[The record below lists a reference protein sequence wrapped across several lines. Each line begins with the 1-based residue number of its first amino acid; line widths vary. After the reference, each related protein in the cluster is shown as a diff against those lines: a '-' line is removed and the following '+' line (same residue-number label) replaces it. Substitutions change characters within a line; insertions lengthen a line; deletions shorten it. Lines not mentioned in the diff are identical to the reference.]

1 MIGLLTQSGL
11 TRLADQMSA
20 VVYGWGILQ
29 TTGSA
34 LSAGLVTSASL
45 AALVL
50 GTLFSGRI
58 IARFGSRPVALA
70 GAWTSATMAIII
82 SLLFWLGE
90 PSPLMIAGLAALAAV
105 LDGPMAISTETN
117 YPQVARLA
125 RVDLVRL
132 NGADDGLDHVA
143 GLIAPATGAA
153 LVALG
158 GIELGVTALAA
169 LSLMGAIV
177 LTISMPAFRVPG
189 GAQTVDLRD
198 AFRNIRSDKLL
209 LPLVVLFSL
218 VVALLFAFQLVIL
231 PLLIQ
236 ETGGNSGLLAL
247 FLASSAMGGIAG
259 AMSAEWFA
267 AKMQLRAVIALSFA
281 FLAAGVALFM
291 GGVDEMRL
299 LVSGI
304 TMGLPAGILS
314 PIAAALFQTRP
325 PKALRADV
333 QAVAT
338 TAILGVA
345 PAAMLTAGLV
355 ADNVPHDVLLLIKTA
370 ALAALAII
378 ALLWLPRHPAASPSS
393 PS

>member
-1 MIGLLTQSGL
+1 
-11 TRLADQMSA
+11 
-20 VVYGWGILQ
+20 
-29 TTGSA
+29 
-34 LSAGLVTSASL
+34 
-45 AALVL
+45 
-50 GTLFSGRI
+50 
-58 IARFGSRPVALA
+58 
-70 GAWTSATMAIII
+70 
-82 SLLFWLGE
+82 
-90 PSPLMIAGLAALAAV
+90 
-105 LDGPMAISTETN
+105 
-117 YPQVARLA
+117 
-125 RVDLVRL
+125 
-132 NGADDGLDHVA
+132 
-143 GLIAPATGAA
+143 
-153 LVALG
+153 
-158 GIELGVTALAA
+158 
-169 LSLMGAIV
+169 
-177 LTISMPAFRVPG
+177 
-189 GAQTVDLRD
+189 
-198 AFRNIRSDKLL
+198 
-209 LPLVVLFSL
+209 
-218 VVALLFAFQLVIL
+218 
-231 PLLIQ
+231 
-236 ETGGNSGLLAL
+236 
-247 FLASSAMGGIAG
+247 MGGIAG